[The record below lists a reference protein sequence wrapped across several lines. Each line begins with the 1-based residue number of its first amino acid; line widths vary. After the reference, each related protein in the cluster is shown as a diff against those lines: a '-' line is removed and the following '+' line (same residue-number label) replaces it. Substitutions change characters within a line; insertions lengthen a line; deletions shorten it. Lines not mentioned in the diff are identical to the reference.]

1 MRLRGL
7 TRKAHLVSAQSAAT
21 IWAATSHLPSV
32 RVGSLPSSVSS
43 STPPVRHPSYPPAQ
57 RSVRE
62 NQSRASGGASARA
75 RGMPTLNL
83 STNVPVDAVVA
94 ADILKDCSRVLARVI
109 GKPESVRDAPV
120 PFDAMPLSPPPA
132 PRSFGIRACV
142 LRLGHSNLR

>member
-1 MRLRGL
+1 
-7 TRKAHLVSAQSAAT
+7 
-21 IWAATSHLPSV
+21 
-32 RVGSLPSSVSS
+32 
-43 STPPVRHPSYPPAQ
+43 
-57 RSVRE
+57 
-62 NQSRASGGASARA
+62 
-75 RGMPTLNL
+75 MPTLNL